1 MIEDLKSDELIN
13 KLGGR
18 FRLTALIQRRWLQIM
33 QGARPM
39 VETKG
44 RTTLEVI
51 LREISEGKIEAV
63 DAADQA
69 EKEEDEL

>member
-1 MIEDLKSDELIN
+1 MIEDLKSDDIIN

-18 FRLTALIQRRWLQIM
+18 FRFTALIQRRWLQIM

-44 RTTLEVI
+44 LTDLEVVI
-51 LREISEGKIEAV
+51 REIVEGKIVPV
-63 DAADQA
+63 D
-69 EKEEDEL
+69 EEEETETEDDL

>member
-1 MIEDLKSDELIN
+1 MIEDLKSDYLIN

-18 FRLTALIQRRWLQIM
+18 FKLTALIQRRWLQIM

-44 RTTLEVI
+44 RTDLEVV
-51 LREISEGKIEAV
+51 LREIMEGKIEAIPMEFNV
-63 DAADQA
+63 D
-69 EKEEDEL
+69 KEDEL